1 MCVTYRVA
9 REVTDSELHRFARV
23 GLQAVARSPEGSTLW
38 FEPDPDLGG
47 RFVVE
52 ECLRAV
58 GLPFNYL
65 GTRSWDA
72 HHQH

>member
-9 REVTDSELHRFARV
+9 REVTDSELCRFARV
-23 GLQAVARSPEGSTLW
+23 GLEAVARSPEGSTLW
-38 FEPDPDLGG
+38 FEPDPELG

-58 GLPFNYL
+58 GLPFDYL
-65 GTRSWDA
+65 GTRSWDV
-72 HHQH
+72 HQH